1 MKREKFYLMIFLI
14 FSFLFAACSTTQQT
28 TKEAEQT
35 GQTTPKKDSLYV
47 FDQVPSTPPAKDT
60 TKPAVQQPVEQP
72 QVSLGATFYL
82 VQIGAFTS
90 KEAADDFAA
99 RSRTKINEEINVNYN
114 PSINL
119 YVVQLAHH
127 YPSHEDAE
135 IERNILWKMPE
146 FKDAWIVTEQK

>member
-1 MKREKFYLMIFLI
+1 MRREKFYFLIFFI

-28 TKEAEQT
+28 TKETEGAT
-35 GQTTPKKDSLYV
+35 QTTPKKDSLYV
-47 FDQVPSTPPAKDT
+47 FDQVPPTVPAKDT
-60 TKPAVQQPVEQP
+60 AKPAVQQPVETQ
-72 QVSLGATFYL
+72 QESLGATFYL

-90 KEAADDFAA
+90 QEAADEFAA
-99 RSRTKINEEINVNYN
+99 KSKAKVNEEIKVNYN

-119 YVVQLAHH
+119 YVVQLAHR
-127 YPSHEDAE
+127 YPSHEEAE